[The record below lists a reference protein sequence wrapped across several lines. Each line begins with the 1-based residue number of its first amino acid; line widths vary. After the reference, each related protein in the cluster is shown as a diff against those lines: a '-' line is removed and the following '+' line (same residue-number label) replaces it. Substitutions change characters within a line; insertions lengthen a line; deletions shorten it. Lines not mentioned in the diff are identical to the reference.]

1 MCMAENRGNSIEI
14 ARKYM
19 DSLYVEGRI
28 VGSVHPNTTF
38 HLFEKTFQTP
48 IMTGA
53 LSHLNRIHPGGVAEM
68 ARGAALAGACA
79 QIGMGDIAELERSV
93 RMGDGVIKI
102 IKPYKD
108 TDAILSR
115 IEAAEKAGALAVGM
129 DLEHAVNT
137 EDDEDSVVL
146 DQQMELKSLAQI
158 SELVQFTHL
167 PFIVKGAMS
176 VQDAIRCRDLGVKGL
191 ILSHHNSLLKWAV
204 PPCALVSGIRKAVG
218 NDLIL
223 IVDGGIE
230 DGTDAYK
237 ALALGA
243 DAVSVGRPLMGPLG
257 EKGAEGVQ
265 QVLEQMTRGLK
276 GMMVRTGVSD
286 LDHMDPTV
294 IWQTQPIQQKS

>member
-1 MCMAENRGNSIEI
+1 MAGNRGNSIEI
-14 ARKYM
+14 ARSYM

-28 VGSVHPNTTF
+28 VGSVHPTTEF
-38 HLFEKTFQTP
+38 TLFGKRFRTP
-48 IMTGA
+48 VMTGA
-53 LSHLNRIHPGGVAEM
+53 LSHLNRIHPDGVPEM

-79 QIGMGDIAELERSV
+79 QIGMGDVAELERAVS
-93 RMGDGVIKI
+93 MGDGVIKV
-102 IKPYKD
+102 IKPYKN

-115 IEAAEKAGALAVGM
+115 IEAAEKVGALAVGM

-137 EDDEDSVVL
+137 DDDKDSVVV
-146 DQQMELKSLAQI
+146 DQQMELKSIEQI
-158 SELVQFTHL
+158 RELVQFTHL
-167 PFIVKGAMS
+167 PFIVKGALS
-176 VQDAIRCRDLGVKGL
+176 VQDAVRCRDLGVEGL

-204 PPCALVSGIRKAVG
+204 PPVALLSGIRKAVG
-218 NDLIL
+218 SDLIL

-265 QVLEQMTRGLK
+265 QVIEQMTDGLK
-276 GMMVRTGVSD
+276 AMMVRTGVAD
-286 LDHMDPTV
+286 LKHMDPTV
-294 IWQTQPIQQKS
+294 IWQSVQLVQKT